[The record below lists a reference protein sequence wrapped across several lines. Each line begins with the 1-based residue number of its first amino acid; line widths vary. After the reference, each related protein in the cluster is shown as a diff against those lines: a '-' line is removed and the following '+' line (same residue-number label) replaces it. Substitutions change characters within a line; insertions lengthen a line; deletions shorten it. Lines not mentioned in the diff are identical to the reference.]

1 LHDLIRHWINQSLLR
16 QVVSVRMVGPFLLL
30 HRGTTMKKDTKNWP
44 SGKSAKPSKSTP
56 VKYDPGMGIMAPTI
70 KKASGRLPGQR
81 KGYNV

>member
-1 LHDLIRHWINQSLLR
+1 
-16 QVVSVRMVGPFLLL
+16 
-30 HRGTTMKKDTKNWP
+30 MKKDTKNWP